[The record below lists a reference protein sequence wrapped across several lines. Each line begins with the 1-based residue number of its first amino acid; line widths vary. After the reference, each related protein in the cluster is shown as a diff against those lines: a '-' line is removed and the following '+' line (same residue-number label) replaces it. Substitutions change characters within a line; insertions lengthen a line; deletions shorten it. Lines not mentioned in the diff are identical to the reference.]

1 MANAAGA
8 FAVAAHTDH
17 RDAFFDDRDNRRLGL
32 VQSYQHGRL
41 GRLEM
46 PGAFLHFGARP
57 ATGALPPPD
66 VGEHSVSVL
75 DEIGLADETAKLVRA
90 GGVHDG
96 AREEADRKSVALGKR
111 VSVSV

>member
-1 MANAAGA
+1 MTNAAGA

-46 PGAFLHFGARP
+46 PGAFLHFGARQ

-75 DEIGLADETAKLVRA
+75 DEIGLAAETATLVRA
-90 GGVHDG
+90 GVGHDRSEESRGGKGGV
-96 AREEADRKSVALGKR
+96 
-111 VSVSV
+111 